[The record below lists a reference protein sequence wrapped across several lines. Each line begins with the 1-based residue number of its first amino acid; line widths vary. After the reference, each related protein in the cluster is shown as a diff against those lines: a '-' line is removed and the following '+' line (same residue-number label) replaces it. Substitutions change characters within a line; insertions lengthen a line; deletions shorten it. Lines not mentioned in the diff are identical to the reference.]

1 MLVGTRRSGVG
12 SVAVMKTPQRAVATG
27 LLAWA
32 RERRFP
38 TLLAITG
45 GLFVVDLV
53 VPDLI
58 PLIDELLLGLGTLVL
73 ARWKD
78 RRRSPAEG

>member
-1 MLVGTRRSGVG
+1 MTLPR
-12 SVAVMKTPQRAVATG
+12 RAVNAG

-32 RERRFP
+32 RKRRFP
-38 TLLAITG
+38 TLLMITG
-45 GLFVVDLV
+45 GLFAVDLV

-58 PLIDELLLGLGTLVL
+58 PFVDELLLGLGTLVL

-78 RRRSPAEG
+78 ERGSDARNRADNPQ

>member
-1 MLVGTRRSGVG
+1 MTLPG
-12 SVAVMKTPQRAVATG
+12 RAVNAG

-32 RERRFP
+32 RKRRSP
-38 TLLAITG
+38 TLLLLTG
-45 GLFVVDLV
+45 GLFVVDLI

-58 PLIDELLLGLGTLVL
+58 PLVDELLLGLGTLVL

-78 RRRSPAEG
+78 EREGKSSATNRADNR

>member
-1 MLVGTRRSGVG
+1 MTLPRR
-12 SVAVMKTPQRAVATG
+12 AANAG

-32 RERRFP
+32 RKRRFP
-38 TLLAITG
+38 TLLMITG
-45 GLFVVDLV
+45 GLFAVDLV

-58 PLIDELLLGLGTLVL
+58 PFVDELLLGLGTLVL

-78 RRRSPAEG
+78 ERGSDARNRADNPK

>member
-1 MLVGTRRSGVG
+1 MSLPG
-12 SVAVMKTPQRAVATG
+12 RAVSAG

-32 RERRFP
+32 RKRRFP
-38 TLLAITG
+38 TLLLVTG

-58 PLIDELLLGLGTLVL
+58 PFVDELLLGLGTLVL

-78 RRRSPAEG
+78 ERGSDARNRADNPQ

>member
-1 MLVGTRRSGVG
+1 MPR
-12 SVAVMKTPQRAVATG
+12 RAVSAG

-32 RERRFP
+32 RKRRYP
-38 TLLAITG
+38 TLLLITG

-53 VPDLI
+53 VPDLV
-58 PLIDELLLGLGTLVL
+58 PFVDELLLGLGTLVL

-78 RRRSPAEG
+78 ERTTPPSETNRADNR